1 MAVTK
6 LNLAVILFLTLS
18 KCYGNL
24 ASIGTHVVSNL
35 LLEGAI
41 FLWKSFI
48 ICKSVKINMAVYKV
62 HIKAL
67 GGFRIFSE

>member
-35 LLEGAI
+35 LFEGVI

-48 ICKSVKINMAVYKV
+48 ICKAVKKINITVYKV
-62 HIKAL
+62 HI
-67 GGFRIFSE
+67 